1 MFSNIAQKQSSQIDV
16 ARQGASSGEVQCE
29 NLVHCEQGVMTA
41 MDCSD
46 EKLTKTAKTLPQ

>member
-46 EKLTKTAKTLPQ
+46 EKTSQN